1 MDMRKLDA
9 RWDVDV
15 PRPDL
20 DEGDPLEP
28 DRVHFGIR
36 LGRGRH
42 QGNDMSSPDR
52 DPALVESVGR
62 TSNEA

>member
-20 DEGDPLEP
+20 DEGDPREP
-28 DRVHFGIR
+28 DRVHLGIR

-42 QGNDMSSPDR
+42 EGDDMSSLDR
-52 DPALVESVGR
+52 DPALIESSR
-62 TSNEA
+62 RPSNDT